1 MLGPVDPASLGIT
14 IPHEHLLIDLGPRF
28 IEPDSEEGRAL
39 ARQPVSLENLSW
51 VRRNYLSNLDN
62 IRLTDER
69 VAIEEASLFRRAGGG
84 TIVDAGSIG
93 IRPDP
98 FALQRIS
105 RATGLHVVA
114 ATGYYTEDF
123 HPPDMDARTEDE
135 LTREIVGDL
144 RDGIGETG
152 IRAGI
157 IGELGCSWPLHPN
170 ERKGLRAAARAQR
183 ETGAPITVHPGRDQ
197 SAPFEI
203 LEVLVEAGADVR
215 RVVMGHVERTGFDVP
230 TLLRLARTGCYVE
243 YDWFGEVL
251 SMHPTGPVD
260 VPSDA
265 ERIDRIRLL
274 IDEGHWT
281 RCSPRRTSA
290 SRHVSSATVP
300 AAMPTSRRTSWAGW
314 PPRGCRRPRS
324 KGSSWRTPRGCSR
337 SRERRSAALGGVG
350 DPGDHV
356 GRERWADE
364 DPVRRLVRQRD
375 EKDVRASQQGLGASA
390 GAEPRGSRSIEQ
402 PCSRIARAR
411 GPASEIVVRPADT
424 STTEPPPP
432 ASARTVETAGS
443 SASADPGGARI
454 SHSSGPSHATRRDP
468 S

>member
-1 MLGPVDPASLGIT
+1 MVPLAARPSGIT

-28 IEPDSEEGRAL
+28 LEPASEEGRAL
-39 ARQPVSLENLSW
+39 ARAPVTLENLSW
-51 VRRNYLSNLDN
+51 VRRNYLSSLDN

-98 FALQRIS
+98 LALQRIS
-105 RATGLHVVA
+105 RATGLHIVA

-123 HPPDMDARTEDE
+123 HPSDMDARTEDD

-197 SAPFEI
+197 AAPFEI
-203 LEVLVEAGADVR
+203 LDVLVEAGADAR

-265 ERIDRIRLL
+265 ERIDRIRAP
-274 IDEGHWT
+274 H
-281 RCSPRRTSA
+281 RRGA
-290 SRHVSSATVP
+290 P
-300 AAMPTSRRTSWAGW
+300 GPGAGLAGRL
-314 PPRGCRRPRS
+314 PQD
-324 KGSSWRTPRGCSR
+324 TPRPLRCGR
-337 SRERRSAALGGVG
+337 LRPHPGERHGLDGRQGDVGGR
-350 DPGDHV
+350 DRPD
-356 GRERWADE
+356 RRRQPRADAR
-364 DPVRRLVRQRD
+364 DLVSGAQPS
-375 EKDVRASQQGLGASA
+375 EASA
-390 GAEPRGSRSIEQ
+390 IQA
-402 PCSRIARAR
+402 
-411 GPASEIVVRPADT
+411 
-424 STTEPPPP
+424 TT
-432 ASARTVETAGS
+432 
-443 SASADPGGARI
+443 
-454 SHSSGPSHATRRDP
+454 
-468 S
+468 